1 MQTERNSLVIGLAV
15 MVVILGCALTTC
27 FAGAVLGGL
36 VGGAIGYSAREKEA
50 LIVVAPTPGRL
61 PTQEY
66 PWPEMPPETPHRPPL
81 PFERRSAALVLA
93 VEPESPADMA
103 GIRPGDLILAVD
115 DREITR
121 EHDLADIIQDYEPGD
136 RVRLTLLQDGR
147 EQSVR
152 VRLGRRR
159 TEDGEVVASLGL
171 TYRFLA
177 TVPMPTPQ

>member
-1 MQTERNSLVIGLAV
+1 MQTERNSWVIGLAAV
-15 MVVILGCALTTC
+15 VVIFGCALTTC
-27 FAGAVLGGL
+27 LAGAVVGGL
-36 VGGAIGYSAREKEA
+36 VGGAIGYSAGEKKA
-50 LIVVAPTPGRL
+50 LIVVAPTPSRL

-66 PWPEMPPETPHRPPL
+66 PWPEMPPETPQRPLL
-81 PFERRSAALVLA
+81 PFERRSAALVVT

-115 DREITR
+115 DQEIAR
-121 EHDLADIIQDYEPGD
+121 DHDLADIIQDYEPGD

-152 VRLGRRR
+152 VRLGQRR

-171 TYRFLA
+171 TYRLLA
-177 TVPMPTPQ
+177 TMPMPTPQ